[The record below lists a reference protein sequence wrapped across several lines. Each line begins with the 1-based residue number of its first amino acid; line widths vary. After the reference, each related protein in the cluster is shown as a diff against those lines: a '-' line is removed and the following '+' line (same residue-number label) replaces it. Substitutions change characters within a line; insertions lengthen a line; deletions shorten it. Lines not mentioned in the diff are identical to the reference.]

1 MSLTKITDKTFP
13 TSKGTKPIPVYAE
26 KFNTLIDELEASL
39 ETVEVVTDTIS
50 ESTSGSGVTVDSVKL
65 KDGTVLSKAATEV
78 VAATNVITAAET
90 GTTFFLNHATE
101 FVSTLPAPAAGL
113 QYTFIV
119 SAAPASAS
127 YTIVTTSS
135 ANLIVGNI
143 VESEDAGGS
152 GDSETSGGDTITFVD
167 GVAVKGDK
175 VEVICDGTN
184 WYAYGACKAHGGITI
199 TTAS

>member
-13 TSKGTKPIPVYAE
+13 TTKGIKPIPVYAE
-26 KFNTLIDELEASL
+26 KFNSLIDELETSL

-50 ESTSGSGVTVDSVKL
+50 ESTSGSGITADGVKL

-135 ANLIVGNI
+135 SNIIVGNI

-152 GDSETSGGDTITFVD
+152 GDSEISGGDTITFVD

-184 WYAYGACKAHGGITI
+184 WYAYGVCKAHGGITI